1 MSECFEKIKS
11 VCPVCLKTIDACKAV
26 GPDGLIYMEKT
37 CPEHG
42 AFQTLL
48 WEGDLDSYR
57 AWNRVPAGK
66 VTPVGA
72 SPVKNGCPHDCG
84 LCEDHERDGCCVLL
98 ELTNRCNL
106 SCPVCFAS
114 AGEQTPHDLSLAE
127 ISAQYDML
135 MQRGGPFNIQ
145 LSGGEPTMRD
155 DLPEIIALGKEKGF
169 SFFQLNTNGLRLAR
183 EEGYAELLARSGIS
197 CVFLQF
203 DGLEDEIYR
212 VLRGRPLKKLK
223 LKAIERCQKA
233 GLPVVLVPTVAPGVN
248 DHALGEIL
256 KFAISQIP
264 YIRGVHIQPISYF
277 GRCGLTAPKMRLT
290 IPRVLS
296 LLEKQTDGLCKSS
309 DFGGGGAESPYCSF
323 HASYLRKDDGSLKSL
338 PRRQSQCS
346 CIQSSDARQ
355 FVARQW
361 GQKPQDVDCCCE
373 ETAAEDCCCESPE
386 MSDISC
392 CEVMADDGCTNSCC
406 CEVTTDDLCTDSCCY
421 EDSTDNCC
429 ADACCCEN
437 SADDCC
443 ADSCCCDDSTDDCCV
458 DSCCCED
465 TADDCCADSCC
476 CEDTNDDDCT
486 SSVSDCCDT
495 SSLDAFL
502 KKAEE
507 NTFTVSGMLFQDAW
521 NLDLDRL
528 RRCYICE
535 ADSEHGMVPFCA
547 YNLTDI
553 NGKALYRK

>member
-11 VCPVCLKTIDACKAV
+11 VCPVCLKTIDACKTV
-26 GPDGLIYMEKT
+26 GTDGLIYMEKS

-42 AFQTLL
+42 SFQTLL

-72 SPVKNGCPHDCG
+72 VPVKNGCPHDCG

-106 SCPVCFAS
+106 ACPVCFAS
-114 AGEQTPHDLSLAE
+114 AGEQSPHDLSLEE

-155 DLPEIIALGKEKGF
+155 DLPEIIALGKEKRF
-169 SFFQLNTNGLRLAR
+169 SFFQLNTNGLRIAQ
-183 EEGYAELLARSGIS
+183 EDGYAELLARSGVS

-203 DGLEDEIYR
+203 DGLNNEIYR
-212 VLRGRPLKKLK
+212 VLRGRPLKELK
-223 LKAIERCQKA
+223 LKAIDRCKRA
-233 GLPVVLVPTVAPGVN
+233 GRPVVLVPTVAPGVN
-248 DHALGEIL
+248 DQALGEIL

-296 LLEKQTDGLCKSS
+296 LLEEQTGGLCKAT

-323 HASYLRKDDGSLKSL
+323 HASYLRKDDGTLKAL

-346 CIQSSDARQ
+346 CMQSSDARQ
-355 FVARQW
+355 FVAKQW
-361 GQKPQDVDCCCE
+361 SQKPQEADCCCE
-373 ETAAEDCCCESPE
+373 DTTAEVCCE
-386 MSDISC
+386 DSC
-392 CEVMADDGCTNSCC
+392 CSEMPVSDDC
-406 CEVTTDDLCTDSCCY
+406 CTDSCCC
-421 EDSTDNCC
+421 ETSSDNCC
-429 ADACCCEN
+429 A
-437 SADDCC
+437 
-443 ADSCCCDDSTDDCCV
+443 
-458 DSCCCED
+458 
-465 TADDCCADSCC
+465 
-476 CEDTNDDDCT
+476 
-486 SSVSDCCDT
+486 SSVSDCCNT

-502 KKAEE
+502 RKAEE
-507 NTFTVSGMLFQDAW
+507 NTCTVSGMLFQDSW

-535 ADSEHGMVPFCA
+535 VDTEHGMVPFCA

>member
-11 VCPVCLKTIDACKAV
+11 VCPVCLKTIDASKTV
-26 GPDGLIYMEKT
+26 GTDGLIYMEKA

-72 SPVKNGCPHDCG
+72 VPVKNGCPHDCG
-84 LCEDHERDGCCVLL
+84 LCEEHERDGCCVLL

-106 SCPVCFAS
+106 TCPVCFAS
-114 AGEQTPHDLSLAE
+114 AGEQTPQDLSLEE

-183 EEGYAELLARSGIS
+183 EEGYAELLSRSGVS

-212 VLRGRPLKKLK
+212 VLRGRPLKELK
-223 LKAIERCQKA
+223 LKAIERCKKA

-296 LLEKQTDGLCKSS
+296 LLEEQTGGLCKSS

-323 HASYLRKDDGSLKSL
+323 HASYLRKDDGSLKAL

-346 CIQSSDARQ
+346 CMQSSDARQ

-361 GQKPQDVDCCCE
+361 SQKPQDE
-373 ETAAEDCCCESPE
+373 
-386 MSDISC
+386 
-392 CEVMADDGCTNSCC
+392 
-406 CEVTTDDLCTDSCCY
+406 
-421 EDSTDNCC
+421 
-429 ADACCCEN
+429 ACCCEDTADKTCCESSEMLKCCCEDAAN
-437 SADDCC
+437 EYCADSCCCDDSADECC
-443 ADSCCCDDSTDDCCV
+443 ADSCCCDDFAN
-458 DSCCCED
+458 DSC
-465 TADDCCADSCC
+465 T
-476 CEDTNDDDCT
+476 T
-486 SSVSDCCDT
+486 SVSDCCDT

-535 ADSEHGMVPFCA
+535 ADAEHGMVPFCA